1 MSKLKEKIE
10 AAQID
15 LIKEL
20 GIDKLE
26 KSQKEE
32 LLIQIGEILQQRI
45 VLRIV
50 EELPEEKQDE
60 FKTILEKA
68 EENPEQ
74 LDKYLEENIPGVE
87 DMILEEIGEYKKGA
101 SDFMKQT
108 LKNAGVAESKG
119 EEKIEEVKEE
129 VVETKEAVE
138 TPVKSV
144 EPEVVPKPIEP
155 VAEPK
160 KEESEPVKK
169 TQPVIEL
176 SPTDAVAEEKSA
188 QSGIEQEQVEKEAQI
203 LEENEVE
210 NKEVAGEE
218 LDLSTEIEKMATK
231 KSN

>member
-138 TPVKSV
+138 TPVKPV

-203 LEENEVE
+203 LEENDVE